1 MIEKF
6 KNIVVIGAGTMGSG
20 IAQTFAQYGYSVFLY
35 DQNKK
40 VLDKALSSITGSLD
54 KQIESNIISEAQK
67 NNALKNLVF
76 SIALKDIPQKSDLVI
91 EAIWENKEAKLLL
104 FNELNNYFDKET
116 IFASNTSSIPI
127 TELAASGRPDRF
139 LGIHFM
145 NPVPKMKLVEIIEG
159 NLTDKDITG
168 SIRSLITDIQ
178 KIPVTVSD
186 YPGFVANRILIP
198 MINEAIFV
206 LYEGIAS
213 AEEID
218 KVMKFGMN
226 HPMGPLALADYIG
239 LDVCLSIMEVLYNGF
254 NDSKYRPCPLLK
266 KMVAANKLGRKTN
279 EGFFKYNM
287 V

>member
-226 HPMGPLALADYIG
+226 HPMGPLQAMSVIKEDGSGQQARPEDKRRFFQIQYG
-239 LDVCLSIMEVLYNGF
+239 LSDKRRMYF
-254 NDSKYRPCPLLK
+254 RR
-266 KMVAANKLGRKTN
+266 A
-279 EGFFKYNM
+279 
-287 V
+287 